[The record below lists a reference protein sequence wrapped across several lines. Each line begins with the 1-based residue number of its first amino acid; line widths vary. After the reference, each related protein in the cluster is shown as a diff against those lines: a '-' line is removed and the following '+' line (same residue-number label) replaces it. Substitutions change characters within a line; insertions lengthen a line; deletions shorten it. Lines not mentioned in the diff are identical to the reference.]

1 MSKKWIT
8 AIGIVV
14 GGTFL
19 IACEKMLPQ
28 APPEDG
34 LLDGPAGGLNT
45 EEHMQF
51 LRGDIA
57 FNDDIFTNE
66 TGLGPVFV
74 AISCGTCHAGDGK
87 GHPFT
92 ALIRFGQS
100 DTLGNR
106 FLNQGGP
113 QLQHHA
119 IPGFKPETIPAE
131 ASFSKLLPP
140 GVTWLGF
147 LDAVPDTTI
156 LALADPNDAD
166 GDGISGRPN
175 WIQAPDY
182 CIPRPGTIE
191 RNGKYLGR
199 IGKKAAVND
208 LLQKTAVAYNKD
220 IEIGRSTYRERESKC
235 E

>member
-51 LRGDIA
+51 PRGDIA
-57 FNDDIFTNE
+57 FNDAIFTNE

-74 AISCGTCHAGDGK
+74 YTSCGTCHAGDSK

-92 ALIRFGQS
+92 DLIRFG
-100 DTLGNR
+100 
-106 FLNQGGP
+106 
-113 QLQHHA
+113 
-119 IPGFKPETIPAE
+119 PADNDPK
-131 ASFSKLLPP
+131 SVVKGK
-140 GVTWLGF
+140 GV
-147 LDAVPDTTI
+147 
-156 LALADPNDAD
+156 
-166 GDGISGRPN
+166 
-175 WIQAPDY
+175 
-182 CIPRPGTIE
+182 
-191 RNGKYLGR
+191 
-199 IGKKAAVND
+199 
-208 LLQKTAVAYNKD
+208 
-220 IEIGRSTYRERESKC
+220 
-235 E
+235 